1 MASASAAAPRPHA
14 AAEAPPVGVGGEG
27 AAAPRRLALEEL
39 PWDHSFVRE
48 LPGDP
53 RSDAIP
59 REVRPASSSSSLPFR
74 SLLASFKRARLAAS
88 FLPRVLFG

>member
-1 MASASAAAPRPHA
+1 MASAAAPTPGPHA
-14 AAEAPPVGVGGEG
+14 AAEAPPVVVGGEG

-53 RSDAIP
+53 RSDTIP
-59 REVRPASSSSSLPFR
+59 REVPACLLILPFPFAPGWLH
-74 SLLASFKRARLAAS
+74 SSAFD
-88 FLPRVLFG
+88 

>member
-1 MASASAAAPRPHA
+1 MASAAAPGSQA
-14 AAEAPPVGVGGEG
+14 AAEPAPVGTAGEG
-27 AAAPRRLALEEL
+27 GAGPRRLALEEL

-59 REVRPASSSSSLPFR
+59 REVSPGLPPPR
-74 SLLASFKRARLAAS
+74 SHRLLLSD
-88 FLPRVLFG
+88 